1 MRILLPFMLLLG
13 STVCLFAQ
21 NKLPHATQEA
31 PIMQWTSFAANLTR
45 CCKTYST
52 APLDLQNRIP
62 DSLYRQCRTSEWI
75 EDEEHPT
82 KYLIIITLDGLR
94 WQEVFMGADSILW
107 NQALQKTSLPIQAED
122 FQAATPE
129 KRREQLMP
137 FLWSQVAQ
145 NGQIYG
151 NRNKE
156 SAVSVTNKMRI
167 SYPGYNEIFAGYPDD
182 QHIKLNFK
190 IPNPNSNVL
199 RSIGQ
204 RAYFRGRV
212 ASFASWD
219 VFPSILNAKRG
230 EVFVNAA
237 FEPIANNHYAA
248 LNQQL
253 KSVSKLWGKHLRPDS
268 LTTAYALQYLRQ
280 HVPRVL
286 HIGLGETDEYA
297 HEKKY
302 AEYLLA
308 AQANDRM
315 IGQIWQFVQ
324 SSPRYRNKTTLFI
337 TTDHGRGNSPANW
350 HKHHGWVDGAE
361 EIWFAVMGPQTAP
374 LGEMEHSTSYFQ
386 CQFAQTFAA
395 LLGLEYEGN
404 KAVAGKIP
412 DVFTKKNL
420 KPESPIFNLN
430 PDIQAITKK

>member
-1 MRILLPFMLLLG
+1 MLLFS

-21 NKLPHATQEA
+21 NKMTHSPHPLP
-31 PIMQWTSFAANLTR
+31 ISQWVSFAAKLNR
-45 CCKTYST
+45 FCQSYST
-52 APLDLQNRIP
+52 APFELKNRIP
-62 DSLYRQCRTSEWI
+62 DSLYQHLRSSEWI
-75 EDEEHPT
+75 NDSGHPT

-107 NQALQKTSLPIQAED
+107 DQALQKGRLPIQTED
-122 FQAATPE
+122 FQDVSPE
-129 KRREQLMP
+129 KRREKLMP
-137 FLWSQVAQ
+137 FLWSHIAQ
-145 NGQIYG
+145 HGQIYG
-151 NRNKE
+151 NRNKA
-156 SAVSVTNKMRI
+156 STVSVTNKMRI

-199 RSIGQ
+199 RFIGQ
-204 RAYFRGRV
+204 NRSFRGRV

-219 VFPSILNAKRG
+219 VFPSIFNAKMG
-230 EVFVNAA
+230 GLYVNAA
-237 FEPIANNHYAA
+237 FQPVQNNHFSH
-248 LNQQL
+248 LNRQL
-253 KSVSKLWGKHLRPDS
+253 ESVSKPWGKHLRPDS
-268 LTTAYALQYLRQ
+268 LTTAYALQYLR
-280 HVPRVL
+280 HHAPRVL

-315 IGQIWQFVQ
+315 IGRIWQFVQ

-337 TTDHGRGNSPANW
+337 TTDHGRGNSPATW

-374 LGEMEHSTSYFQ
+374 LGEVENSVPYYQ

-395 LLGLEYEGN
+395 FLGLEYQGN
-404 KAVAGKIP
+404 KAVAEKISELFIKESP
-412 DVFTKKNL
+412 LLEQQKNNKNIDNQLFTKK
-420 KPESPIFNLN
+420 
-430 PDIQAITKK
+430 

>member
-1 MRILLPFMLLLG
+1 MRKPLLLLLLLG
-13 STVCLFAQ
+13 STTILNAQ
-21 NKLPHATQEA
+21 NRLPHSPLPL
-31 PIMQWTSFAANLTR
+31 PIAQWTTLAEKLNGY
-45 CCKTYST
+45 CKKYIDE
-52 APLDLQNRIP
+52 PLALKSSIP
-62 DSLYRQCRTSEWI
+62 DSLFQQWRSCEFVQ
-75 EDEEHPT
+75 DEEGT
-82 KYLIIITLDGLR
+82 SKYLIIITLDGLR
-94 WQEVFMGADSILW
+94 WQEVFMGADSNLW
-107 NQALQKTSLPIQAED
+107 NQALQKTRLPLQAED
-122 FQAATPE
+122 FWAATSE

-145 NGQIYG
+145 YGQIYG

-199 RSIGQ
+199 RFIGQ
-204 RAYFRGRV
+204 NRSFRGRV
-212 ASFASWD
+212 ASFGSWD
-219 VFPSILNAKRG
+219 VFPSIFNAKMG
-230 EVFVNAA
+230 GIYVNAA
-237 FEPIANNHYAA
+237 FQPVQNNHFSH
-248 LNQQL
+248 LNRQL
-253 KSVSKLWGKHLRPDS
+253 ESVSKPWGKHLRPDS

-280 HVPRVL
+280 HAPRVL

-297 HEKKY
+297 HEKRY

-315 IGQIWQFVQ
+315 ISQIWQFVQ
-324 SSPRYRNKTTLFI
+324 SSPLYRNKTTLFI
-337 TTDHGRGNSPANW
+337 TTDHGRGNSPATW

-374 LGEMEHSTSYFQ
+374 LGEIEHSTPYFQ

-395 LLGLEYEGN
+395 FLGLEYQAKE
-404 KAVAGKIP
+404 AVAGKIS
-412 DVFTKKNL
+412 DLFLKKNL
-420 KPESPIFNLN
+420 LPEPSKINISLDN
-430 PDIQAITKK
+430 QLITKK

>member
-1 MRILLPFMLLLG
+1 MPLPIARWTTL
-13 STVCLFAQ
+13 AE
-21 NKLPHATQEA
+21 KL
-31 PIMQWTSFAANLTR
+31 NGY
-45 CCKTYST
+45 CKKYIDE
-52 APLDLQNRIP
+52 PLDLKSSLP
-62 DSLYRQCRTSEWI
+62 DSLFQQWRSYEFVK
-75 EDEEHPT
+75 DEEQVS

-107 NQALQKTSLPIQAED
+107 SQSLQKTRLPLQTED
-122 FQAATPE
+122 FQGTSPE
-129 KRREQLMP
+129 KRREKLMP
-137 FLWSQVAQ
+137 FLWSQIAQ
-145 NGQIYG
+145 HGQIYG
-151 NRNKE
+151 NRNKA
-156 SAVSVTNKMRI
+156 STVTVTNKMRI

-199 RSIGQ
+199 RFIGQ
-204 RAYFRGRV
+204 NRSFRGRV

-219 VFPSILNAKRG
+219 VFPSIFNAKVG
-230 EVFVNAA
+230 GLYVNAA
-237 FEPIANNHYAA
+237 FQPVQNNHFSH
-248 LNQQL
+248 LNRQL
-253 KSVSKLWGKHLRPDS
+253 KSVSKPWGKHLRPDS

-280 HVPRVL
+280 HAPRVL

-315 IGQIWQFVQ
+315 ISQIWQFVQ

-337 TTDHGRGNSPANW
+337 TTDHGRGNSPATW

-374 LGEMEHSTSYFQ
+374 LGEIAHSTPYFQ

-395 LLGLEYEGN
+395 FLGLEYQSN
-404 KAVAGKIP
+404 KAVAGKISDLFIQRSLP
-412 DVFTKKNL
+412 LEQKIIN
-420 KPESPIFNLN
+420 IN
-430 PDIQAITKK
+430 PDNQLITKK